1 MQALPFGTLIAHP
14 HKTTRSRI
22 TTARIEVRVM
32 STATRNREVLDRRT
46 ALEIERF
53 LQARQAALSSLIR
66 RGLGERQEPPA
77 EEGDEEATA
86 SRTLESEVQAAL
98 VDRASRELGQVDA
111 ALELLR
117 QRRYGHCRDCAEF
130 IGLARLRS
138 LPFAQ
143 RCRPCQERAERAQTL
158 ESRRS
163 LAALA
168 TAE

>member
-1 MQALPFGTLIAHP
+1 
-14 HKTTRSRI
+14 
-22 TTARIEVRVM
+22 M
-32 STATRNREVLDRRT
+32 STTTKSRELLDRRT

-53 LQARQAALSSLIR
+53 LQARRLALSSVIR
-66 RGLGERQEPPA
+66 RGLGERQESPA
-77 EEGDEEATA
+77 DEGDEEATA

-98 VDRASRELGQVDA
+98 VARASRELAQVDA

-117 QRRYGHCRDCAEF
+117 ERRYGYCRDCAEF

-143 RCRPCQERAERAQTL
+143 RCRPCQERAERTQVV

-163 LAALA
+163 LATLV
-168 TAE
+168 TADPD